1 MTVAAGFAGA
11 RTRLNRGM
19 PKLGDQLIGPRPFG
33 LRLDTLIRLRWLAVA
48 GQAAT
53 LLGVQFGLGFPLPIW
68 PALGIVALTAI
79 TNIFLRARKPRP
91 QRLNERR
98 ATLILGFDIVQLALL
113 LYLTGGLA
121 NPFSVLFLAPVLIS
135 ATALSPR
142 STLVLGALAVL
153 LATALGFYHHPLPWY
168 PDSAYTPPSL
178 FMLGMW
184 ASVLVSVAFIGGYA
198 LAVAKETR
206 QLSDAL
212 AEAELVLAREQ
223 HLSAL
228 DGLAAA
234 AAHELGTPLATIAIV
249 VRELERDLPE
259 NSPHRDDIALLRE
272 QSERCRSIL
281 RTLTSL
287 ESGKTP
293 FDRMPLSHLL
303 EEVVTPHQPFGV
315 TVEVE
320 LPADRTGEPVVTR
333 NPAILYG
340 LGNIVENAVDFA
352 NDRVTVRPRW
362 DRDEVVIVV
371 TDDGPGFAP
380 EVINRIGEPY
390 VTMRRRRSEDDAQG
404 GLGLGFFIAKTLLER
419 TGASLSLE
427 NRVFPDSGA
436 IVRVRWPREALELN
450 LVQES
455 QPEAGKSTES
465 VPSDALASA
474 RAES

>member
-1 MTVAAGFAGA
+1 MSQF
-11 RTRLNRGM
+11 
-19 PKLGDQLIGPRPFG
+19 GDQLIGPRPYG

-48 GQAAT
+48 GQAFT
-53 LLGVQFGLGFPLPIW
+53 LVAVHWGLGFPLQVW
-68 PALGIVALTAI
+68 PAIAIVGLTAL

-91 QRLNERR
+91 QRLDERQS
-98 ATLILGFDIVQLALL
+98 ALILGFDIVQLALL

-142 STLVLGALAVL
+142 TTLILGALAVS
-153 LATALGFYHHPLPWY
+153 LATALGYFHQPLPWY
-168 PDSAYTPPSL
+168 PDSAYVPPAL

-184 ASVLVSVAFIGGYA
+184 ASVVVSVAFIGGYA
-198 LAVAKETR
+198 FAVAKEAR

-212 AEAELVLAREQ
+212 SETELVLAREQ

-249 VRELERDLPE
+249 VRELEREMPAD
-259 NSPHRDDIALLRE
+259 SPHRDDIKLLRE

-287 ESGKTP
+287 DSGETP
-293 FDRMPLSHLL
+293 FDRVPLSHLL
-303 EEVVTPHQPFGV
+303 EEMVTPHRPFG
-315 TVEVE
+315 TAITVE
-320 LPADRTGEPVVTR
+320 LPSDRKAEPVVSR

-340 LGNIVENAVDFA
+340 LGNLVENAVDFA
-352 NDRVTVRPRW
+352 SEAVTVTASW
-362 DRDEVVIVV
+362 SEEEVAITV

-380 EVINRIGEPY
+380 DVINRIGEPY
-390 VTMRRRRSEDDAQG
+390 VTMRGRSRDSDGPGG

-419 TGASLSLE
+419 SGASLSLK
-427 NRVFPDSGA
+427 NRVFPESGA
-436 IVRVRWPREALELN
+436 IVTVRWPRSGLELN
-450 LVQES
+450 VNPGRE
-455 QPEAGKSTES
+455 G
-465 VPSDALASA
+465 VSDASGKAKRSVSLVSGGADN
-474 RAES
+474 

>member
-1 MTVAAGFAGA
+1 M
-11 RTRLNRGM
+11 
-19 PKLGDQLIGPRPFG
+19 
-33 LRLDTLIRLRWLAVA
+33 
-48 GQAAT
+48 
-53 LLGVQFGLGFPLPIW
+53 
-68 PALGIVALTAI
+68 
-79 TNIFLRARKPRP
+79 RARKPRP
-91 QRLNERR
+91 QRLDERQ
-98 ATLILGFDIVQLALL
+98 AALILGFDIVQLALL

-142 STLVLGALAVL
+142 TTLVLGILAVS
-153 LATALGFYHHPLPWY
+153 LATALGVFHYPLPWH
-168 PDSAYTPPSL
+168 SASGYAPPEL

-198 LAVAKETR
+198 FAVARETR

-223 HLSAL
+223 HLTAL

-249 VRELERDLPE
+249 VRELERDLPAD
-259 NSPHRDDIALLRE
+259 SPYGDDLRLLRE

-287 ESGKTP
+287 GSGDAP
-293 FDRMPLSHLL
+293 FDRMPLSLLL
-303 EEVVTPHQPFGV
+303 EELVTPHRPFG
-315 TVEVE
+315 TSIKVE
-320 LPADRTGEPVVTR
+320 LPADRTGEPVIAR

-340 LGNIVENAVDFA
+340 LGNLVENAVDFA
-352 NDRVTVRPRW
+352 SDSVTVAAEWNP
-362 DRDEVVIVV
+362 DEVSIIV

-390 VTMRRRRSEDDAQG
+390 VTMRGRRRGGEVDTPG

-419 TGASLSLE
+419 TGANLSLE
-427 NRVFPDSGA
+427 NRVFPYSGA
-436 IVRVRWPREALELN
+436 IVRVRWPRAALELN
-450 LVQES
+450 LA
-455 QPEAGKSTES
+455 PEAPPASAAPVES
-465 VPSDALASA
+465 EQPATLASTQA
-474 RAES
+474 DH

>member
-1 MTVAAGFAGA
+1 
-11 RTRLNRGM
+11 
-19 PKLGDQLIGPRPFG
+19 
-33 LRLDTLIRLRWLAVA
+33 
-48 GQAAT
+48 
-53 LLGVQFGLGFPLPIW
+53 
-68 PALGIVALTAI
+68 
-79 TNIFLRARKPRP
+79 
-91 QRLNERR
+91 
-98 ATLILGFDIVQLALL
+98 LL
-113 LYLTGGLA
+113 LYFTGGLA

-142 STLVLGALAVL
+142 TTLVLGTLAVT
-153 LATALGFYHHPLPWY
+153 LATALGIFHQPLPWY
-168 PDSAYTPPSL
+168 PESAYIPPAL
-178 FMLGMW
+178 FTLGMW
-184 ASVLVSVAFIGGYA
+184 ASVVVSVAFIGGYA
-198 LAVAKETR
+198 FAVAKETR

-212 AEAELVLAREQ
+212 AETELVLAREQ

-249 VRELERDLPE
+249 VRELERDLPA
-259 NSPHRDDIALLRE
+259 NSPLRDDIGLLRE

-287 ESGKTP
+287 GSGDAP

-315 TVEVE
+315 EIKVE
-320 LPADRTGEPVVTR
+320 LPTKRDKEPVVAR

-352 NDRVTVRPRW
+352 NHAVSVAAGWTG
-362 DRDEVVIVV
+362 DEVSIVV

-390 VTMRRRRSEDDAQG
+390 VTMRRRRGEQGTPPG

-427 NRVFPDSGA
+427 NRTFPDSGA
-436 IVRVRWPREALELN
+436 IVRIEWPRAALEFN
-450 LVQES
+450 PSSEGAAAS
-455 QPEAGKSTES
+455 GTDRIAGSS
-465 VPSDALASA
+465 SALATA
-474 RAES
+474 QMEN

>member
-1 MTVAAGFAGA
+1 
-11 RTRLNRGM
+11 M
-19 PKLGDQLIGPRPFG
+19 PKLGDQLIGPRPHG
-33 LRLDTLIRLRWLAVA
+33 LRLDTLLRLRWLAVA
-48 GQAAT
+48 GQTVT
-53 LLGVQFGLGFPLPIW
+53 LFAVHFGLGFPLPLL
-68 PALGIVALTAI
+68 PALGIVALTAL
-79 TNIFLRARKPRP
+79 TNIVLRARKPRP

-98 ATLILGFDIVQLALL
+98 AALILGFDIVQLALL

-142 STLVLGALAVL
+142 TTVVLGVLAVS
-153 LATALGFYHHPLPWY
+153 LATALGVYHHPLPWFPESDY
-168 PDSAYTPPSL
+168 VPPEL
-178 FMLGMW
+178 FMVGMW

-198 LAVAKETR
+198 FAVAKETR

-249 VRELERDLPE
+249 VRELERDLPAQ
-259 NSPHRDDIALLRE
+259 SPHRDDIALLRE

-287 ESGKTP
+287 GSGDAP

-303 EEVVTPHQPFGV
+303 EEVVTPQQAFGV
-315 TVEVE
+315 AIEVE
-320 LPADRTGEPVVTR
+320 LPSERAGEPVVAR

-352 NDRVTVRPRW
+352 NDRVTVTASW
-362 DRDEVVIVV
+362 NGKGVTIAV

-390 VTMRRRRSEDDAQG
+390 VTMRRRRGEQSDAPG

-419 TGASLSLE
+419 TGADLSLE
-427 NRVFPDSGA
+427 NRSSPQTGA
-436 IVRVRWPREALELN
+436 IVRVQWPRAALELN
-450 LVQES
+450 VN
-455 QPEAGKSTES
+455 PDAGSPPGA
-465 VPSDALASA
+465 VAPADATLATA

>member
-1 MTVAAGFAGA
+1 
-11 RTRLNRGM
+11 M
-19 PKLGDQLIGPRPFG
+19 PSLGDQLIGPRPYG

-53 LLGVQFGLGFPLPIW
+53 LIGVHLLLGFSLPIW
-68 PALGIVALTAI
+68 PALGIVALTAG
-79 TNIFLRARKPRP
+79 TNILLRTRKPRP
-91 QRLNERR
+91 QRLDERR
-98 ATLILGFDIVQLALL
+98 AALILGFDIVQLALL

-142 STLVLGALAVL
+142 TTLVLGILAVSV
-153 LATALGFYHHPLPWY
+153 ATVIGVFHHPLPWY
-168 PDSAYTPPSL
+168 AESGYVPPEL

-198 LAVAKETR
+198 FAVAKETR

-223 HLSAL
+223 HLTAL

-249 VRELERDLPE
+249 VRELERDAPAD
-259 NSPHRDDIALLRE
+259 SPYREDLKLLRE

-287 ESGKTP
+287 GSGDAP
-293 FDRMPLSHLL
+293 FDRMPLSLLL
-303 EEVVTPHQPFGV
+303 EELVTPHRPFGTSIKV
-315 TVEVE
+315 D
-320 LPADRTGEPVVTR
+320 LPSDRTGEPVIGR

-340 LGNIVENAVDFA
+340 LGNLVENAVDFA
-352 NDRVTVRPRW
+352 SDNVTIAADW
-362 DRDEVVIVV
+362 SRDTVSIVI
-371 TDDGPGFAP
+371 TDDGPGFAS

-390 VTMRRRRSEDDAQG
+390 VTMRGRRRAGEPDAPG
-404 GLGLGFFIAKTLLER
+404 GLGLGFFIANTLLER

-427 NRVFPDSGA
+427 NRTFPYSGA
-436 IVRVRWPREALELN
+436 IVRVRWARATLELN
-450 LVQES
+450 LNHAAGS
-455 QPEAGKSTES
+455 QPATAADSEHSAT
-465 VPSDALASA
+465 LATA
-474 RAES
+474 RVDH

>member
-1 MTVAAGFAGA
+1 MSQF
-11 RTRLNRGM
+11 
-19 PKLGDQLIGPRPFG
+19 GDQLIGPRPYG
-33 LRLDTLIRLRWLAVA
+33 LRLDTLVGLRWLAVA
-48 GQAAT
+48 GQT
-53 LLGVQFGLGFPLPIW
+53 LTLIGVHWGLGFPLPIW
-68 PALGIVALTAI
+68 SALGIVALTAI
-79 TNIFLRARKPRP
+79 TNIMLRARKPRV
-91 QRLNERR
+91 QRLDERR
-98 ATLILGFDIVQLALL
+98 AALILGFDIVQLALL

-142 STLVLGALAVL
+142 TTLILGILAVA
-153 LATALGFYHHPLPWY
+153 LATALGVHHHPLPWH
-168 PDSAYTPPSL
+168 PDAAYAPPQL

-198 LAVAKETR
+198 FAVAKETR

-212 AEAELVLAREQ
+212 SEAELVLAREQ

-249 VRELERDLPE
+249 VRELEREMPADAPY
-259 NSPHRDDIALLRE
+259 SDDIKLLRE

-287 ESGKTP
+287 DSGDAP

-303 EEVVTPHQPFGV
+303 DELVAPHRPLGTEIEVK
-315 TVEVE
+315 
-320 LPADRTGEPVVTR
+320 LPEKRSAEPVVAR

-352 NDRVTVRPRW
+352 AHAVTVAAEW
-362 DRDEVVIVV
+362 DADEVEITV

-390 VTMRRRRSEDDAQG
+390 VTRRKRAGTADGPS

-419 TGASLSLE
+419 SGASLALK
-427 NRVFPDSGA
+427 NRAAPQSGA
-436 IVRVRWPREALELN
+436 IVRVRWPRAALDLN
-450 LVQES
+450 VTLQGKGAGSPSNGSKSADTLVT
-455 QPEAGKSTES
+455 GR
-465 VPSDALASA
+465 VGN
-474 RAES
+474 